1 MAAPTL
7 PSTTFIRSPIWLFM
21 NCPASQPAIPPMM
34 IAEPTDCLIFHRRS
48 SYQRTV
54 SALSRERDPRKRG
67 MLAGVSAGRISC
79 GPGPCP
85 AGTQL
90 SGRRMVSP
98 CSGGGGFANSA
109 RAGRF
114 VSAAVDPKH
123 GSAPPRGHLG
133 EARSPHPGTSSR
145 PLEGAAGDRQ
155 GSGKGQQ
162 FVLATQVL
170 DHLEA

>member
-67 MLAGVSAGRISC
+67 MLAGVSAGLRAALD
-79 GPGPCP
+79 P
-85 AGTQL
+85 
-90 SGRRMVSP
+90 
-98 CSGGGGFANSA
+98 SGGDSTIGPENGFALA
-109 RAGRF
+109 
-114 VSAAVDPKH
+114 AAVDSLIRLPCPDPTRDAQPSYEAWKDAAAWELQRQH
-123 GSAPPRGHLG
+123 GTDATELPS
-133 EARSPHPGTSSR
+133 
-145 PLEGAAGDRQ
+145 
-155 GSGKGQQ
+155 GSGQSFTSG
-162 FVLATQVL
+162 A
-170 DHLEA
+170 